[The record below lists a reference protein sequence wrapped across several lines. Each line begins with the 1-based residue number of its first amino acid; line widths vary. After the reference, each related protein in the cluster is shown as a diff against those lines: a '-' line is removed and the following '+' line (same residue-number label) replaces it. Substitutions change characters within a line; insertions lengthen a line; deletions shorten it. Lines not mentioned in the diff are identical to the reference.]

1 MTTPTDTDIASA
13 GSSESEQTRDTRRVS
28 RLARTLRELLTLI
41 LRLWALVTATFLMLH
56 LVPGDPARAAL
67 GPTAPPELI
76 AARTRALGLDHSMPT
91 QYWDYITGI
100 FHGNM
105 GRSLLTGQPVADTL
119 TQQLPATLQIAGAAF
134 VVTMGIA
141 VPLGIVMAVFTRN
154 GRRRALETSF
164 TSLSVLLLAVPS
176 FLLAQ
181 GLVYVFAIKL
191 GWFPISGMDGP
202 ESFVLP
208 VISLSGAPALF
219 LARMVRAEVVSV
231 LDAEF
236 VRTAR
241 ARRLPSWRILVFD
254 VLPNGLT
261 TTLTLGGLLLTGMVA
276 STVFVE
282 QVFSWPGLGSTLVSS
297 IQGKDF
303 PVVQG
308 IVLIYGAAVLV
319 VNFLVDVALEALDPR
334 PAESRST

>member
-1 MTTPTDTDIASA
+1 MPA
-13 GSSESEQTRDTRRVS
+13 GCSESEPTRNTQRGPRLIRV
-28 RLARTLRELLTLI
+28 LRELVTLVV
-41 LRLWALVTATFLMLH
+41 RLWVLVTATFLMLH

-67 GPTAPPELI
+67 GPTAPPELV
-76 AARTRALGLDHSMPT
+76 AERTRALGLDRPLLM
-91 QYWDYITGI
+91 QYWDYITGV
-100 FHGNM
+100 FRGDM
-105 GRSLLTGQPVADTL
+105 GRSLLTGQPVVDTL
-119 TQQLPATLQIAGAAF
+119 REELPATLQIAGAAF

-164 TSLSVLLLAVPS
+164 TSLSVVLLAVPS

-181 GLVYVFAIKL
+181 GLVYVFAIRL

-208 VISLSGAPALF
+208 VISLSAAPALF
-219 LARMVRAEVVSV
+219 FARMVRAEVVSV

-241 ARRLPSWRILVFD
+241 ARRLPSWRILAFD

-303 PVVQG
+303 SVVQG

-334 PAESRST
+334 PAESRS